1 MKRITFL
8 LFFLILISGVH
19 HLAVASDAFKD
30 FYRHARLDVFA
41 PNTIKNPR
49 FSAHRG
55 SQAYGPENS
64 IIAFEA
70 AGRLGVWAIETDFRI
85 TRDSQV
91 VCMHDATLERT
102 TTGQGKVTDYT
113 LDELRRF
120 QIKEVNSTVI
130 PNKSYSITTFS
141 PSDKRIPL
149 MDEYF
154 DICAHYGCVPFIELK
169 EDNGIIA
176 LMLAS
181 IKRHHL
187 EGSCIISSSDITL
200 LGKVRK
206 AGCRELVHLINAKVT
221 ALPQLLKMGNAALA
235 FNIKDMDKNIKGKY
249 IYGKKNPSTPRQ
261 LVSMCHKLGLR
272 VCFRAADTPEAARKA
287 LSAKVDYLPTNTMWP
302 ARMKE

>member
-102 TTGQGKVTDYT
+102 TTGQGK
-113 LDELRRF
+113 
-120 QIKEVNSTVI
+120 
-130 PNKSYSITTFS
+130 
-141 PSDKRIPL
+141 
-149 MDEYF
+149 
-154 DICAHYGCVPFIELK
+154 
-169 EDNGIIA
+169 
-176 LMLAS
+176 
-181 IKRHHL
+181 
-187 EGSCIISSSDITL
+187 
-200 LGKVRK
+200 
-206 AGCRELVHLINAKVT
+206 
-221 ALPQLLKMGNAALA
+221 
-235 FNIKDMDKNIKGKY
+235 
-249 IYGKKNPSTPRQ
+249 
-261 LVSMCHKLGLR
+261 
-272 VCFRAADTPEAARKA
+272 
-287 LSAKVDYLPTNTMWP
+287 
-302 ARMKE
+302 